1 MTEMYAPEAAE
12 RRDIVRV
19 QSPES
24 FWWLLIL
31 TGLISIGI
39 GVVVLAHP
47 SRSLKA
53 LCVLVGIYLFVAG
66 VIEIVKTA
74 SDEDR
79 GAGGILLGIL
89 ALIAGVVVIRHPSQ
103 SLVAVSIAI
112 GLFFLVD
119 GALDLARAIMGPR
132 RLLHLVR
139 GALLLAAGI
148 AILAS
153 PHITVKTLAILTGI
167 ALCLN
172 GAFQIGEGFVLRR
185 VRSRQA
191 GA

>member
-1 MTEMYAPEAAE
+1 MYAPEAAE

-79 GAGGILLGIL
+79 AAGGILLGIL